1 MKMKEKKT
9 EEVIE
14 EVVDVNDTA
23 LDYLKKARER
33 IHQYAFFIKASKV
46 CCGYCTKSCD
56 DVLEFMGINVAN
68 PVTIKTGY
76 NKETVGDAFSEFIS
90 DWIDEYNGLD
100 LSKID
105 NYTKI
110 IIDSFLPLPS
120 EIVNIKK
127 AFKKCE
133 Q

>member
-14 EVVDVNDTA
+14 DVVEINTA
-23 LDYLKKARER
+23 SRDYLESIRER

-56 DVLEFMGINVAN
+56 NVLESIGIDISK

-76 NKETVGDAFSEFIS
+76 SKETIGDAFLEFIS
-90 DWIDEYNGLD
+90 DWINEYNDLE

-133 Q
+133 